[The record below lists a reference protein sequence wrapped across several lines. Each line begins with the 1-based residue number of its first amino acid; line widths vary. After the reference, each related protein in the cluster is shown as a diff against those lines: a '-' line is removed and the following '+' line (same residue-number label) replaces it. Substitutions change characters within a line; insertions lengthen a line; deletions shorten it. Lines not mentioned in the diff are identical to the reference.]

1 MKTSNR
7 DYEIL
12 VSDDSFGVPYGNR
25 TRVAAVKETIYRNS
39 TEPAAWIASSGIRKK
54 EAV

>member
-7 DYEIL
+7 DY
-12 VSDDSFGVPYGNR
+12 FGVPYRNQSG
-25 TRVAAVKETIYRNS
+25 VAAVKETIYRNS